1 MYFLS
6 SNFTISLEN
15 IPQGVFCQEE
25 NTSQEH
31 RDDTEC
37 LTVLEEAWRRFKK
50 TLASL
55 GKHLSEGLLLFP
67 VILCHEDLKSISVT
81 ERRVIQ

>member
-15 IPQGVFCQEE
+15 ISQGVFCQEE

-37 LTVLEEAWRRFKK
+37 LTVLEEA
-50 TLASL
+50 
-55 GKHLSEGLLLFP
+55 
-67 VILCHEDLKSISVT
+67 
-81 ERRVIQ
+81 